1 MYVCMNRFVLV
12 RVYFTV
18 RWVGVSGWVND
29 VMFILMLGLLGL
41 WIFPTF
47 CDEGF
52 KLYGYLGAMVV
63 GW

>member
-1 MYVCMNRFVLV
+1 MYVCMNRYVLV

-18 RWVGVSGWVND
+18 RWVGVSGWVDD
-29 VMFILMLGLLGL
+29 VMFRLMLGLLGL

-52 KLYGYLGAMVV
+52 KLYGYLGVMVV